1 MGYFFVNFTKNLCN
15 YPEIAAVSGEN
26 ENFLG
31 SLQIIHFLIF
41 QHSHVSIFSMLVH
54 FFVQLSL
61 KQTVARAPRWLRLA
75 AWVWEEA
82 ILINQNTN
90 SFCKGVKKRH

>member
-61 KQTVARAPRWLRLA
+61 KQTVAPFGCL
-75 AWVWEEA
+75 
-82 ILINQNTN
+82 
-90 SFCKGVKKRH
+90 GVGRNHFDKSKHEQLL